1 MTGPIEISGYHPAV
15 QSALSAVA
23 STPQFAQLVAQHA
36 AAMQHSGQAGPS
48 GLPPLFS
55 LGNTLAQNGGGY
67 NPGCG
72 SVPSAGGYNPGC
84 GSVPT
89 ASQPGSTGGP
99 GVAYGGTPTIQARD
113 MRDIRGL
120 AIGFYQPG
128 INPSSIFNVISRPQ
142 VIFRPERLVIPDSL
156 AYPGQ
161 TGGSTQADSFQI
173 LDLKTGNR
181 SMLVEATSL
190 PARAFVEQAVG
201 TRMSFDTAV
210 IAQDLVIQVQNV
222 DVAAATF
229 RAVMFG
235 TAAY

>member
-55 LGNTLAQNGGGY
+55 LGNTLAQNGGGGY
-67 NPGCG
+67 TLAQNG
-72 SVPSAGGYNPGC
+72 GGYNPGC

-89 ASQPGSTGGP
+89 PTQPSSTGGP
-99 GVAYGGTPTIQARD
+99 GVPYGGTPTIQARD

-128 INPSSIFNVISRPQ
+128 ILPSSIFNVISRPQ